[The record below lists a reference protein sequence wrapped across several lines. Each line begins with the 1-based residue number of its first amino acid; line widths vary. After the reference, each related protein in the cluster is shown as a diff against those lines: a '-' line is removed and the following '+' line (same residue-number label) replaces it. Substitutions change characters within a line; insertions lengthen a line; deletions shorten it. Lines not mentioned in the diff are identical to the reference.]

1 MDNGLSRRPSDAADI
16 EIARATQP
24 YDDSLEEQ
32 WRIAAVEVIHAQQ
45 EYVGLERYSD
55 SHRTEWRTAWLRL
68 WDAENKLR
76 AIDHAIRH
84 VAPAYASA
92 SCHRFTPL
100 HARPNGAD

>member
-45 EYVGLERYSD
+45 EYVGLER
-55 SHRTEWRTAWLRL
+55 
-68 WDAENKLR
+68 
-76 AIDHAIRH
+76 
-84 VAPAYASA
+84 
-92 SCHRFTPL
+92 
-100 HARPNGAD
+100 